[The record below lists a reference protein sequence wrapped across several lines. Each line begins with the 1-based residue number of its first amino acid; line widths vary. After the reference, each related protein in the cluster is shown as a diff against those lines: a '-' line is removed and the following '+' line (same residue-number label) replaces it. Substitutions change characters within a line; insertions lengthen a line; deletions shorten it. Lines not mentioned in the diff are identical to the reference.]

1 MSYYTPTQYPTPSAW
16 YSTRY
21 PTPSAWGSWPT
32 RSPVSGSSL
41 SSDNI
46 IKSTAITTGAAS
58 GVVIGLFIF
67 LAIVLSLIANNSKRV
82 LARSSFR
89 WSEVN
94 CCGGANDDAAPEE
107 IDPQNIYLRHILRP
121 AGLLMLL
128 LGICEFGIGLS
139 VYTFWKTFPKVG
151 AFWAAVLA
159 VPTGASAM
167 WAKSRSSIIAV
178 CVLASFSIVVGVAAA
193 ATDGI
198 ASAIWTSPAI
208 CGQVTKDPPGAFLYG
223 DTDNKDLIKALSSWM
238 FIYLLGSPLSLSDP
252 TFCYCIAGKSSIGSA
267 YNLAS
272 AKNTCADVR
281 NSWMNNLSASA
292 AMCSLICILSFIL
305 AVVSCVDL
313 CRKPKE
319 IVVFQTG
326 LQTGNPAMQMAP
338 AKRLSHSSPQMQY
351 PQQYPQAQLQYPQMQ
366 QQQYPQQMQQQ
377 YPQQMQQQMQY
388 PQQQFNVPAYD
399 QTYAGGQDQVIGRGS
414 DVELAAFRS
423 SGGGG
428 ARPVSAGRSSGY

>member
-1 MSYYTPTQYPTPSAW
+1 M
-16 YSTRY
+16 
-21 PTPSAWGSWPT
+21 
-32 RSPVSGSSL
+32 SPVSRSSL
-41 SSDNI
+41 SSDNF

-94 CCGGANDDAAPEE
+94 CCGGSPDDAAPEE

-198 ASAIWTSPAI
+198 ASAIWTSPAV
-208 CGQVTKDPPGAFLYG
+208 CFQHTFDPPASSFYG
-223 DTDNKDLIKALSSWM
+223 DTDNTDLVLSLFLWM
-238 FIYLLGSPLSLSDP
+238 AVYVKTASPLSFLDP
-252 TFCYCIAGKSSIGSA
+252 SFCYCLSGKSSIGSA

-292 AMCSLICILSFIL
+292 AMCSLICILSFIM
-305 AVVSCVDL
+305 AVVACVDL

-399 QTYAGGQDQVIGRGS
+399 QTYGGGQDQVIGRGS